1 MWNKILLIAALGMSY
16 TAVANDN
23 VPITLGTCADRLV
36 TSTPALIKEGR
47 RLFKE
52 EAFNG
57 NGRTCETCHREN
69 NNFTIDPVFIA
80 KLPKNDPLFVAENNP
95 DLKGL
100 DDPVMLRKFGLI
112 LVNSDGFDKP
122 GVLRS
127 TPHLLGLSQTTA
139 IGVREFDNIDD
150 TIGHLVH
157 ETGWS
162 ADGAPGDGSL
172 RCFPAGAIK
181 QHFTKSMNR
190 LQALIFDYQRS
201 MSWMRCLHTSSRLAA
216 RTLRKFRNCRSG
228 NQPLSVVKPY
238 SLKVFRPGMG
248 KRASA
253 QNVMRK
259 QERITTRNSGRG
271 TVLPTQT

>member
-1 MWNKILLIAALGMSY
+1 MWYKIILIAALGVTC
-16 TAVANDN
+16 TALAHDN
-23 VPITLGTCADRLV
+23 VPIKLNACADRPV
-36 TSTPALIKEGR
+36 TSTPALINEGR
-47 RLFKE
+47 RLFKKE
-52 EAFNG
+52 TFNG

-112 LVNSDGFDKP
+112 LVNSDGFDKDNP
-122 GVLRS
+122 KPAVLRNA
-127 TPHLLGLSQTTA
+127 PHLLGLSQTTA
-139 IGVREFDNIDD
+139 IGVREFDYPGAATD
-150 TIGHLVH
+150 HPVH

-190 LQALIFDYQRS
+190 DEG
-201 MSWMRCLHTSSRLAA
+201 HD
-216 RTLRKFRNCRSG
+216 FR
-228 NQPLSVVKPY
+228 
-238 SLKVFRPGMG
+238 
-248 KRASA
+248 
-253 QNVMRK
+253 
-259 QERITTRNSGRG
+259 
-271 TVLPTQT
+271 LPTEHELDALLA